1 MNTCIVRLQS
11 YDDLILSKI
20 NDKLTKLEAD
30 PDDAQLREDLAMWI
44 DIFESR
50 KSLLQALNNAVKSC
64 NSF

>member
-1 MNTCIVRLQS
+1 MNTCFIRLQS

-20 NDKLTKLEAD
+20 NDKQKKLEAD

-50 KSLLQALNNAVKSC
+50 KTLLQAFNNFILA
-64 NSF
+64 